1 MKKTM
6 FLGIVCIMTA
16 CLAVSTIQANAQ
28 KKDED
33 AIKKV
38 LQEETTNY
46 FHKNYD
52 GWANTW
58 AHDSADYILRT
69 GANNF
74 QELRGWNVISK
85 EYQQDI
91 KNMTPLDD
99 ADIAT
104 YLNKYDFQFYINGN
118 LATVRFK
125 EGNKNPDNTE
135 TRTLVK
141 QNGAWKILNYVLID
155 GGSYAMQDIINNM
168 KAMTGKWELDGRDT
182 SEPASPV
189 ELQTL
194 KFDLESTPNGLE
206 QSSEFRYLSHGQ
218 LFAPPAV
225 TEYFVPDYNSTKIIY
240 MSIEKNHQGQTYT
253 NTGTVTSD
261 KPHSF
266 TVTAMYP
273 EKPKAKQTEYTVTLE
288 NGKWHQVAKIYDI
301 NGKQTNTIT
310 INLKRAE

>member
-1 MKKTM
+1 MKHLFSLALLSLSLLTVSIKT
-6 FLGIVCIMTA
+6 
-16 CLAVSTIQANAQ
+16 NAQ
-28 KKDED
+28 KSEEE
-33 AIKKV
+33 AIKKT
-38 LQEETTNY
+38 LKQETTSFFKANY
-46 FHKNYD
+46 PD
-52 GWANTW
+52 WANTW
-58 AHDSADYILRT
+58 AHDSADFILR
-69 GANNF
+69 ASDNNF
-74 QELRGWNVISK
+74 QELRGWNAISK

-99 ADIAT
+99 ADMAT
-104 YLNKYDFQFYINGN
+104 YLNKYDYQFYINGN

-135 TRTLVK
+135 TRTLIK
-141 QNGAWKILNYVLID
+141 QNGSWKILNYVLID

-168 KAMTGKWELDGRDT
+168 KAMTGKWELEGKDT

-218 LFAPPAV
+218 LFAPPAAI
-225 TEYFVPDYNSTKIIY
+225 EYFVPDYNSNTITY
-240 MSIEKNHQGQTYT
+240 MSIEKNRRGQTYT

-273 EKPKAKQTEYTVTLE
+273 EKPTAKQSEYTVTLK
-288 NGKWHQVAKIYDI
+288 NGKWHQVARIYDI

>member
-1 MKKTM
+1 MKHLLS
-6 FLGIVCIMTA
+6 LGLLSLSL
-16 CLAVSTIQANAQ
+16 LAVSIQANAQ
-28 KKDED
+28 KSEEE
-33 AIKKV
+33 AIKKT
-38 LQEETTNY
+38 LKQETTAFFKANY
-46 FHKNYD
+46 AD
-52 GWANTW
+52 WANTW
-58 AHDSADYILRT
+58 AHDSADYILRAGT
-69 GANNF
+69 NNF
-74 QELRGWNVISK
+74 QELRGWNAISK

-99 ADIAT
+99 ADMAT
-104 YLNKYDFQFYINGN
+104 YLNKYDYQFYINGN

-155 GGSYAMQDIINNM
+155 GGSYAMQDVINNM
-168 KAMTGKWELDGRDT
+168 KAMTGKWELEGKDT

-194 KFDLESTPNGLE
+194 KFDLKSTSNGLE
-206 QSSEFRYLSHGQ
+206 QYSEFRYLSNGQ

-225 TEYFVPDYNSTKIIY
+225 IEYFVPDYNSNTITY
-240 MSIEKNHQGQTYT
+240 MSIEKNRQGQTYT

-266 TVTAMYP
+266 TVTAMYS
-273 EKPKAKQTEYTVTLE
+273 EKPTAKQSEYTVTLE